1 MSQHYN
7 PKVLKV
13 IDKLGFIGAI
23 RFFNGYEKML
33 SVLGDYVFSKDD
45 KISFIKEFTKK
56 YNGISVFELEIDPI
70 YYADSTLPD
79 GVEGVEYIEY
89 LGPQSVG
96 ILFLDDSGP
105 STSGFIRYEKLSD
118 EVIDEILSHVA
129 FIVSEGFTFD

>member
-70 YYADSTLPD
+70 YYADSTLPKE
-79 GVEGVEYIEY
+79 VEGHEYIEY
-89 LGPQSVG
+89 LGPESVG
-96 ILFLDDSGP
+96 IVFLDVTGP
-105 STSGFIRYEKLSD
+105 WPSGFVRYEKLSD
-118 EVIDEILSHVA
+118 EVIDEILSHIA
-129 FIVSEGFTFD
+129 YIVNEGFTFD